1 MGRAMSYKRYSKYK
15 DSGVEWIGEIPQHWD
30 KVKIARLGRLTKAN
44 GGSKEDNA
52 DSGIPC
58 IRYGELYTTYE
69 HAIRKSRTYIRADRL
84 SEYTP
89 IHHGDVLF
97 AASGETFEDI
107 GRSAVTLLN
116 EVACCGG
123 DVIILKPE
131 SDIDPLFLG
140 YALDSIA
147 SKAQKALMGKGY
159 TVVHIYA
166 DQLRELIV
174 ALPPQIE
181 QDAIS
186 SALDRE
192 TARIDALIEKKTR
205 FVGLLKEKR
214 QALITHAVTKGLDPN
229 VKMKDSGVEWIG
241 EVPEHWD
248 VAQLGKV
255 SISRCDGPFG
265 SGLKSD
271 HYTETGVRV
280 VRLQNI
286 GWAEFKGRDAAYIAP
301 QYWRH
306 ELGAGHDVIPGDVL
320 IAGLGDDNNPLGR
333 ACVAP
338 PDIGDA
344 MVKADCYRFRIG
356 SRAIPDYVALILSA
370 TSRSECGFLATGA
383 TRDRLN
389 LTLASARVIP
399 LPQIAEQQAI
409 VRTLIARTSLID
421 LLVDKTQHSITLLKE
436 RRAALIT
443 AAVTG
448 QIDLREEAA

>member
-1 MGRAMSYKRYSKYK
+1 MGRAMTYKRYPKYK
-15 DSGVEWIGEIPQHWD
+15 DSGVEWIGAIPGHWD
-30 KVKIARLGRLTKAN
+30 TVKIARLGRLTKAN

-131 SDIDPLFLG
+131 SDLDPLFLG

-166 DQLRELIV
+166 DQLRELVV

-181 QDAIS
+181 QNAIS

-192 TARIDALIEKKTR
+192 TARIDALIEKKTH
-205 FVGLLKEKR
+205 FVELLKEKR
-214 QALITHAVTKGLDPN
+214 QALITHAVTKGLDPD

-241 EVPEHWD
+241 EVPEHW
-248 VAQLGKV
+248 AA
-255 SISRCDGPFG
+255 SRLAHFAAVENGTTPSRANEAYWTGGDIAWLG
-265 SGLKSD
+265 SGEVNQVVV
-271 HYTETGVRV
+271 TEATEYITALALRECSLRV
-280 VRLQNI
+280 LPNGTVVVGMVGQGKTRGLAAILGIDATINQNLAAVCAGPRLNSQFLLHTLTAAYEWLREGGRGSNQAALNCELL
-286 GWAEFKGRDAAYIAP
+286 GEFRLAVPPQFEQLQIIAYIA
-301 QYWRH
+301 
-306 ELGAGHDVIPGDVL
+306 E
-320 IAGLGDDNNPLGR
+320 
-333 ACVAP
+333 
-338 PDIGDA
+338 
-344 MVKADCYRFRIG
+344 MTERID
-356 SRAIPDYVALILSA
+356 SIISKTER
-370 TSRSECGFLATGA
+370 SRS
-383 TRDRLN
+383 
-389 LTLASARVIP
+389 
-399 LPQIAEQQAI
+399 
-409 VRTLIARTSLID
+409 
-421 LLVDKTQHSITLLKE
+421 LLKE
-436 RRAALIT
+436 RRAALIS

-448 QIDLREEAA
+448 QIDLREHAA